1 MIQIFKHVQLI
12 YTLYQL
18 VFIFIVMTL
27 WLLSNISYTITLVS
41 FSDKTVA
48 LWIIEIHFAN
58 WKENYMISQVKLGE
72 QDHHFG
78 SYIEIYFSL
87 PVFVDIQM
95 QKLPLWDLCWHIC
108 TWGWGNATKCSW
120 KYKFQNTWAFL
131 FSTPILL
138 SFKF

>member
-18 VFIFIVMTL
+18 VFIFIVITL

-95 QKLPLWDLCWHIC
+95 QKLLFWDLCWHMRL
-108 TWGWGNATKCSW
+108 GKCNKVLLEIQIS
-120 KYKFQNTWAFL
+120 KYLGFSVFNPNTIVF
-131 FSTPILL
+131 
-138 SFKF
+138 

>member
-1 MIQIFKHVQLI
+1 M
-12 YTLYQL
+12 
-18 VFIFIVMTL
+18 
-27 WLLSNISYTITLVS
+27 S

-58 WKENYMISQVKLGE
+58 WKENYMISQVKLEE

-95 QKLPLWDLCWHIC
+95 QKLLLWDLCWDIC

-138 SFKF
+138 SFKKFKTLMSNWWWGKVLKQFQIISSEIRSKSCHELEMGQ